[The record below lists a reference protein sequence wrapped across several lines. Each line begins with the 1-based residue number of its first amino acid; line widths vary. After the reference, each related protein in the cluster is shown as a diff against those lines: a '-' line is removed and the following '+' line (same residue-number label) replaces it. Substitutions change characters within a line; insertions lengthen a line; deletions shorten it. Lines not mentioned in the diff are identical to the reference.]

1 MHTAYVTVTIVA
13 AVVIFGATVVDFVAP
28 EWVRGNMRSY
38 GVPDWALMPL
48 AAIKAAGAL
57 GLLAGLVFPAIGLAA
72 AVGLVLYFVGAVIT
86 IVRAR
91 WYAHLPYPMPCLV
104 LASAAACLGALA

>member
-13 AVVIFGATVVDFVAP
+13 AVVIFGATVVDIVNP
-28 EWVRGNMRSY
+28 EWVRGNMRGY
-38 GVPDWALMPL
+38 GVPDRALMPL

>member
-13 AVVIFGATVVDFVAP
+13 AVVIFGATVVDIVNP

-86 IVRAR
+86 IARAR

-104 LASAAACLGALA
+104 LASAAACMFALA

>member
-1 MHTAYVTVTIVA
+1 MHTAYLTVTIVA
-13 AVVIFGATVVDFVAP
+13 AVVIFGATVVDIVNP

-57 GLLAGLVFPAIGLAA
+57 GLLAGLVFPALGLAA

-104 LASAAACLGALA
+104 LASAAACLVAFA

>member
-13 AVVIFGATVVDFVAP
+13 AVVIFGATVVDIVNP

-57 GLLAGLVFPAIGLAA
+57 GLLAGLVFSAIGLAA

-104 LASAAACLGALA
+104 LASAAACLSALA

>member
-13 AVVIFGATVVDFVAP
+13 AVVIFGATVVDIVNP